1 MGLVVGGIIVYQILF
16 ADISDHL
23 AEYATLKAMG
33 YTNRYLAAL
42 VLMEALILAVAGYLP
57 GLAVCHWL
65 YAITQSATMLPMQL
79 TAERGVLVLGL
90 TAVMCAASGAVAMR
104 KLRAA
109 DPAEIF

>member
-1 MGLVVGGIIVYQILF
+1 MIRRPPRSTLFPYTTLFRFYVFTFGVIMGLVVGGIIVYQILF

-42 VLMEALILAVAGYLP
+42 VLMEALILAVGGYLP

-65 YAITQSATMLPMQL
+65 YCITQSATMLP
-79 TAERGVLVLGL
+79 
-90 TAVMCAASGAVAMR
+90 
-104 KLRAA
+104 
-109 DPAEIF
+109 

>member
-1 MGLVVGGIIVYQILF
+1 MIRRPPRSTLFPYTTLFRFYVFSFGVVMGLVVGGIIVYQILF

-42 VLMEALILAVAGYLP
+42 VLMEALILAVGGYLP

-65 YAITQSATMLPMQL
+65 YAITQSATMLP
-79 TAERGVLVLGL
+79 
-90 TAVMCAASGAVAMR
+90 
-104 KLRAA
+104 
-109 DPAEIF
+109 